1 MDAGWEELER
11 MAMAASANDAQIADE
26 CPPPETIERWEQL
39 FGYSHMEAVRLI
51 GDQRA
56 DGKSLILP
64 CVYPLL
70 TASQSPASAS
80 PTTTGL

>member
-11 MAMAASANDAQIADE
+11 MAMAASANDAQIANQY
-26 CPPPETIERWEQL
+26 PSPEIIERWTRL

-56 DGKSLILP
+56 DG
-64 CVYPLL
+64 
-70 TASQSPASAS
+70 
-80 PTTTGL
+80 